1 MAVDEEPPVLLTAT
15 DVPRFLEEL
24 PVGARAGT
32 LVRCRGTV
40 CSRRRTTA
48 HTFVMLSLV
57 DEAGGGEGRS
67 TAEVQLVLPGAHGA
81 EPAPWCEPYLSPG
94 AELSCCGAPG
104 CDRAESLSVYITSVV
119 LERAAPEPSALARV
133 LDAITGRTWGGTEAA
148 AATALACDQAS
159 ICQHHPNPNTQSEP
173 QHPAP
178 TPSPSTQPQPQPQ
191 PWTSPGGG
199 LPALPA
205 GCRLRGAQVSARR
218 ALAAAARPAR
228 REAAREAAGRARWR
242 QRRGGAGGR
251 GGRSRRVA
259 ARRGTLGP
267 RHARRG
273 ASRGR

>member
-1 MAVDEEPPVLLTAT
+1 MPVDEEPPVLLTAA

-32 LVRCRGTV
+32 SVRCCGTV

-94 AELSCCGAPG
+94 AELSCCGEPG
-104 CDRAESLSVYITSVV
+104 CDRAESLSVYVTSTSVV

-133 LDAITGRTWGGTEAA
+133 LDAISGRTWGGTAA
-148 AATALACDQAS
+148 AAAAALACDQAN
-159 ICQHHPNPNTQSEP
+159 ICQPNPTPNTQ
-173 QHPAP
+173 HPTP
-178 TPSPSTQPQPQPQ
+178 NTQPSPSPNPEPK
-191 PWTSPGGG
+191 PWPSPGGG

-205 GCRLRGAQVSARR
+205 GSRLRR
-218 ALAAAARPAR
+218 A
-228 REAAREAAGRARWR
+228 
-242 QRRGGAGGR
+242 
-251 GGRSRRVA
+251 
-259 ARRGTLGP
+259 
-267 RHARRG
+267 
-273 ASRGR
+273 

>member
-133 LDAITGRTWGGTEAA
+133 LDSITGRTWGGTDAA

-159 ICQHHPNPNTQSEP
+159 ICQPYPNPNTQSANPNIQP

-178 TPSPSTQPQPQPQ
+178 APSPSTQPQPQHPAPAPTPSPSPSTQPQ
-191 PWTSPGGG
+191 PQH
-199 LPALPA
+199 PAPA
-205 GCRLRGAQVSARR
+205 S
-218 ALAAAARPAR
+218 ALALTR
-228 REAAREAAGRARWR
+228 R
-242 QRRGGAGGR
+242 
-251 GGRSRRVA
+251 RS
-259 ARRGTLGP
+259 P
-267 RHARRG
+267 DS
-273 ASRGR
+273 ASWV